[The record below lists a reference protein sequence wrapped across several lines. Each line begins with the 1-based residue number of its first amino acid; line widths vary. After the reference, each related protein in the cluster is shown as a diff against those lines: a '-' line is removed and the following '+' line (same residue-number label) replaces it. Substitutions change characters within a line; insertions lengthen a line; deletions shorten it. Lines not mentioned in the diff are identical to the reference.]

1 MRRARRRCFPR
12 LVRAIKFE
20 VSSTVM
26 MSKEIGT
33 SAHEAR
39 TAGKTVSSRFRRLM
53 RRVIPGEQSSYRRF
67 TRVALVSGI
76 RRDLYSVRV
85 PVPLSAG

>member
-39 TAGKTVSSRFRRLM
+39 TAGKTVSSRFQRLMLQAIQPRRLS
-53 RRVIPGEQSSYRRF
+53 PSP
-67 TRVALVSGI
+67 
-76 RRDLYSVRV
+76 DLCSVC
-85 PVPLSAG
+85 VPLLLCRRGRPSDFGVELQ